1 MRCSFCGRRPGWR
14 HANGNAISHDHAP
27 PLERR
32 ADWTRPDPSAS
43 VRARHMGTA
52 EPATRPRLYL
62 IDGSGYVYRA
72 FHALPSLGTS
82 RGLPTNAVYGFTNMV
97 VKLLREERP
106 RHLAVVFDLPGE
118 TFRDQL
124 YADYKAT
131 RAPMPDELRPQMGYV
146 RKVVEALRLPV
157 VEVPG
162 VEADDVIG
170 TLARQASGAGLETVI
185 VTGDKDLMQ
194 LVDER
199 TTWLDTMRDRRC
211 GPAEVRERFGVE
223 PALVP
228 DVLGLMGDPID
239 NIPGVSGIGEKT
251 AATLVREL
259 GPVEEILAHLDAVE
273 RTAVRGAKKLR
284 ETLAREAETA
294 RLSKDLATIRC
305 DLPVALDLERLRWE
319 GPDAEKLRPLF
330 AELEFTSLLRDLVPT
345 GAAPEVAH
353 TTPRTPEERRA
364 PLGTLAAAGAVSVVP
379 VGAWLEGLTLA
390 GPSGPVVVI
399 AERDAPGALA
409 ALAPLMGD
417 LAVAKLGAD
426 LKALRLALAGRGV
439 ALAGPGFDLAL
450 ASYCLNPSRAEHGI
464 GALAEELLGVG
475 RDDGA
480 EPTLA
485 AARAACAAHALR
497 PLLEERLRA
506 HAMERLF
513 YELEVPLAE
522 VLAEMELAGILIDV
536 AVLGVLAAEFAT
548 ALERLI
554 AEIYALAGMEFNIN
568 SPPQLRTVLFERLGI
583 SPRGVRRGKTGLS
596 TDVDVLTRLADQPP
610 LPAKIL
616 EYRGLAKLK
625 STYVDALPA
634 LVDPATGR
642 LHTSFNQT
650 VAATGRLSSSDPNLQ
665 NIPIRSEEG
674 RRIRAAFVAAPGHR
688 LVSADY
694 SQIELRVLAPLSG
707 DRRLGD
713 AFRADEDIH
722 ARTAAEVFGD
732 RSPADGRRLAKVINF
747 GIVYGMG
754 PARAARELGVSL
766 AEATAYIEA
775 YFARYPGVRAFA
787 ERTVTEARTRGYV
800 TTVLGRR
807 RYLPELNAR
816 DPAVRQFAERAATNT
831 PIQGS
836 AADLIKVA
844 MLEVRRRLR
853 AAGLSARVL
862 LQVHDELLLEV
873 PEGELGRTQDAVREA
888 MEQVWE
894 LGVPLRVDVRD
905 GANWTEAH

>member
-1 MRCSFCGRRPGWR
+1 
-14 HANGNAISHDHAP
+14 
-27 PLERR
+27 
-32 ADWTRPDPSAS
+32 
-43 VRARHMGTA
+43 MGTA

-131 RAPMPDELRPQMGYV
+131 RAPVPDELRPQIGYV

-157 VEVPG
+157 IEVPG

-170 TLARQASGAGLETVI
+170 TLARQASAAGLETVI

-199 TTWLDTMRDRRC
+199 TTWLDTMRDRRF
-211 GPAEVRERFGVE
+211 GPAEVRARFGVE
-223 PALVP
+223 PARVP

-259 GPVEEILAHLDAVE
+259 GPVEEILAHLEAVE
-273 RTAVRGAKKLR
+273 QSGIRGAKKLR

-294 RLSKDLATIRC
+294 RLSKELATIRS
-305 DLPVALDLERLRWE
+305 DLPVPLDLARLRWE

-330 AELEFTSLLRDLVPT
+330 AELEFTSLLRDLVPS
-345 GAAPEVAH
+345 GAAPEVER
-353 TTPRTPEERRA
+353 TTPHGPEEMRA
-364 PLGTLAAAGAVSVVP
+364 ALGGLAAAGAVAVVP
-379 VGAWLEGLTLA
+379 VGARLEGLALA

-399 AERDAPGALA
+399 ADAAAAGALG

-417 LAVAKLGAD
+417 LAVAKVGAD
-426 LKALRLALAGRGV
+426 LKALRVALARRGV

-464 GALAEELLGVG
+464 DVLAEELLGVG
-475 RDDGA
+475 REDGA
-480 EPTLA
+480 DPTLA
-485 AARAACAAHALR
+485 ACRAARAAHALR

-513 YELEVPLAE
+513 YQLEMPLAE
-522 VLAEMELAGILIDV
+522 VLAEMELAGVLIDV
-536 AVLGVLAAEFAT
+536 AVLGALSAEFAA
-548 ALERLI
+548 ALERLM
-554 AEIYALAGMEFNIN
+554 AEIYALAGSEFNIN
-568 SPPQLRTVLFERLGI
+568 SPPQLRTVLFERLGM

-596 TDVDVLTRLADQPP
+596 TDVDVLTRLAEQHP

-616 EYRGLAKLK
+616 EYRALSKLK

-688 LVSADY
+688 LMSADY
-694 SQIELRVLAPLSG
+694 SQIELRVLAHLSG
-707 DRRLGD
+707 DQALID
-713 AFRADEDIH
+713 AFASGEDIH
-722 ARTAAEVFGD
+722 ARTAAEVFAE
-732 RSPADGRRLAKVINF
+732 RPPAEGRRLAKVMNY

-754 PARAARELGVSL
+754 AARAARELGVSQ
-766 AEATAYIEA
+766 AEAAAYIER
-775 YFARYPGVRAFA
+775 YLGRYPGVRAFIDA
-787 ERTVTEARTRGYV
+787 TIVEARARGYV

-807 RYLPELNAR
+807 RYLPELAAR
-816 DPAVRQFAERAATNT
+816 DHAVRQFAERAATNT

-836 AADLIKVA
+836 AADLIKLA
-844 MLEVRRRLR
+844 MLEVRRRLG
-853 AAGLSARVL
+853 AVGGGARLL
-862 LQVHDELLLEV
+862 LQVHDELVLEV
-873 PEGELGRTQDAVREA
+873 PADRVAAVESAVRDA
-888 MEQVWE
+888 MARIF
-894 LGVPLRVDVRD
+894 PLRVPLEVDVRH
-905 GANWTEAH
+905 GANWSEAH

>member
-1 MRCSFCGRRPGWR
+1 MG
-14 HANGNAISHDHAP
+14 
-27 PLERR
+27 
-32 ADWTRPDPSAS
+32 SAS
-43 VRARHMGTA
+43 
-52 EPATRPRLYL
+52 PALRPRLYL

-72 FHALPSLGTS
+72 FHAIPSLGTS
-82 RGLPTNAVYGFTNMV
+82 RGVPTNAVYGFTNMV
-97 VKLLREERP
+97 AKLLREEGP
-106 RHLAVVFDLPGE
+106 RYLAVVFDLPGE

-124 YADYKAT
+124 YAGYKT
-131 RAPMPDELRPQMGYV
+131 SRAPVPDELRPQMGYV

-170 TLARQASGAGLETVI
+170 TLARQASQAGVETVI

-239 NIPGVSGIGEKT
+239 DIPGVRGIGEKT
-251 AATLVREL
+251 AATLVREV

-273 RTAVRGAKKLR
+273 RTGLRGAKKIR
-284 ETLAREAETA
+284 EALAREAETA
-294 RLSKDLATIRC
+294 RLSKQLATIRR
-305 DLPVALDLERLRWE
+305 DLPVALDLERLRWQ
-319 GPDAEKLRPLF
+319 GPDTEKLRPLF
-330 AELEFTSLLRDLVPT
+330 AELEFTSLLRELAPS
-345 GAAPEVAH
+345 GAVPEVEH
-353 TTPRTPEERRA
+353 TTPRRPEEVRTA
-364 PLGTLAAAGAVSVVP
+364 LGALAAAGAVAIVP
-379 VGAWLEGLTLA
+379 VGARLEALALA

-399 AERDAPGALA
+399 AEPDAPGALA
-409 ALAPLMGD
+409 ALAPLVGD
-417 LAVAKLGAD
+417 LAVTKLGAD
-426 LKALRLALAGRGV
+426 LKALRVALARRGV
-439 ALAGPGFDLAL
+439 ALAGPGFDIAL

-464 GALAEELLGVG
+464 AALAEELLGVG

-480 EPTLA
+480 DPTLA
-485 AARAACAAHALR
+485 ACRAAGAAHALR

-513 YELEVPLAE
+513 YELEMPLAE
-522 VLAEMELAGILIDV
+522 VLAEMELAGIRIDV
-536 AVLGVLAAEFAT
+536 AALGALSAELGAA
-548 ALERLI
+548 LGRLI
-554 AEIYALAGMEFNIN
+554 AEIYALAGSEFNVN

-596 TDVDVLTRLADQPP
+596 TDVDVLTRLAEQHP
-610 LPAKIL
+610 LPAKVL
-616 EYRGLAKLK
+616 EYRALAKLK

-694 SQIELRVLAPLSG
+694 SQIELRVLAHLSG
-707 DRRLGD
+707 DRALID
-713 AFRADEDIH
+713 AFAAGEDIH
-722 ARTAAEVFGD
+722 ARTAAEVFAD
-732 RSPADGRRLAKVINF
+732 RPPAEGRRLAKVMNY

-754 PARAARELGVSL
+754 AARAAREIGVSQ
-766 AEATAYIEA
+766 AEAAAYIDR
-775 YFARYPGVRAFA
+775 YLGRYPGVRAFIDS
-787 ERTVTEARTRGYV
+787 TVAEARARGYV

-807 RYLPELNAR
+807 RYLPELGAR

-836 AADLIKVA
+836 AADLIKLA
-844 MLEVRRRLR
+844 MLEVRRRLA
-853 AAGLSARVL
+853 AAGGGARLL
-862 LQVHDELLLEV
+862 LQVHDELVLEV
-873 PEGELGRTQDAVREA
+873 PADRLAAVESAVREA
-888 MEQVWE
+888 MEHVY
-894 LGVPLRVDVRD
+894 PLRVPLEVDVRH
-905 GANWTEAH
+905 GATWAEAH

>member
-1 MRCSFCGRRPGWR
+1 MG
-14 HANGNAISHDHAP
+14 
-27 PLERR
+27 
-32 ADWTRPDPSAS
+32 SAS
-43 VRARHMGTA
+43 
-52 EPATRPRLYL
+52 PALRPRLYL

-72 FHALPSLGTS
+72 FHAIPSLGTS
-82 RGLPTNAVYGFTNMV
+82 RGVPTNAVYGFTNMV
-97 VKLLREERP
+97 AKLLREEGP
-106 RHLAVVFDLPGE
+106 RYLAVVFDLPGE

-124 YADYKAT
+124 YAGYKT
-131 RAPMPDELRPQMGYV
+131 SRAPVPDELRPQMGYV

-170 TLARQASGAGLETVI
+170 TLARQASQAGLETVI

-211 GPAEVRERFGVE
+211 GPAEVRARFGVE

-239 NIPGVSGIGEKT
+239 DIPGVRGIGEKT
-251 AATLVREL
+251 AATLVREV

-273 RTAVRGAKKLR
+273 RTGLRGAKKIR
-284 ETLAREAETA
+284 EALAREAETA
-294 RLSKDLATIRC
+294 RLSKQLATIRR
-305 DLPVALDLERLRWE
+305 DLPVALDLERLRWQ
-319 GPDAEKLRPLF
+319 GPDTEKLRPLF
-330 AELEFTSLLRDLVPT
+330 AELEFTSLLRELAPS
-345 GAAPEVAH
+345 GAVPEVEH
-353 TTPRTPEERRA
+353 TTPRRPEEVRTA
-364 PLGTLAAAGAVSVVP
+364 LGALAAAGAVAIVP
-379 VGAWLEGLTLA
+379 VGARLEALALA

-399 AERDAPGALA
+399 AEADAPGALA
-409 ALAPLMGD
+409 ALAPLVGD
-417 LAVAKLGAD
+417 LAVTKLGAD
-426 LKALRLALAGRGV
+426 LKALRVALARRGV
-439 ALAGPGFDLAL
+439 ALAGPGFDVAL

-464 GALAEELLGVG
+464 AALAEELLGVG

-480 EPTLA
+480 DPTLA
-485 AARAACAAHALR
+485 ACRAAGAAHALK

-513 YELEVPLAE
+513 YELEMPLAE
-522 VLAEMELAGILIDV
+522 VLAEMELAGIRIDV
-536 AVLGVLAAEFAT
+536 AALGALSAELGS
-548 ALERLI
+548 ALERLL
-554 AEIYALAGMEFNIN
+554 AEIYALAGSEFNVN

-596 TDVDVLTRLADQPP
+596 TDVDVLTRLAEQHP
-610 LPAKIL
+610 LPAKVL
-616 EYRGLAKLK
+616 EYRALAKLK
-625 STYVDALPA
+625 STYVDALPV

-694 SQIELRVLAPLSG
+694 SQIELRVLAHLSG
-707 DRRLGD
+707 DRALID
-713 AFRADEDIH
+713 AFAAGEDIH
-722 ARTAAEVFGD
+722 ARTAAEVFAD
-732 RSPADGRRLAKVINF
+732 RPPAEGRRLAKVMNY

-754 PARAARELGVSL
+754 AARAAREIGVSQ
-766 AEATAYIEA
+766 AEAAAYIDR
-775 YFARYPGVRAFA
+775 YLGRYPGVRAFIDS
-787 ERTVTEARTRGYV
+787 TVAEARARGYV

-807 RYLPELNAR
+807 RYLPELGAR

-836 AADLIKVA
+836 AADLIKLA
-844 MLEVRRRLR
+844 MLEVRRRLA
-853 AAGLSARVL
+853 AAGGGARLL
-862 LQVHDELLLEV
+862 LQVHDELVLEV
-873 PEGELGRTQDAVREA
+873 PADRLAAVESAVREA
-888 MEQVWE
+888 MEHVY
-894 LGVPLRVDVRD
+894 PLRVPLEVDVRH
-905 GANWTEAH
+905 GATWAEAH